1 MLYVTYNDLVND
13 IRGNIYKI
21 QENAK
26 KGAFCGVIGVPRS
39 GMIPAGIISEYLNI
53 GLCSLNEFLEHQS
66 SAFSGH
72 GERLLNSPNTEKM
85 RILVVDDTCFSGH
98 SLMKTKDKLKVFNDK
113 YEFVFMAVYLEGKC
127 GYYFPDLYLRDVRDG
142 VGFVNDIVLYEWNIL
157 HHHYQDNVLYD
168 LDGVI
173 VLDPPDER
181 NTESYIKYISDPT
194 PLFIPSTERELSICT
209 YRLSIYYNITLNSLK
224 KIGLKSPKI
233 YMYNAQKYEDRKT
246 PPYEYKS
253 AVYTYDESKKLF
265 VESEDF
271 QAKKIYEITKKPVY
285 CVGSNKMYS

>member
-113 YEFVFMAVYLEGKC
+113 YEFVFM
-127 GYYFPDLYLRDVRDG
+127 
-142 VGFVNDIVLYEWNIL
+142 
-157 HHHYQDNVLYD
+157 
-168 LDGVI
+168 
-173 VLDPPDER
+173 
-181 NTESYIKYISDPT
+181 
-194 PLFIPSTERELSICT
+194 
-209 YRLSIYYNITLNSLK
+209 
-224 KIGLKSPKI
+224 
-233 YMYNAQKYEDRKT
+233 
-246 PPYEYKS
+246 
-253 AVYTYDESKKLF
+253 
-265 VESEDF
+265 
-271 QAKKIYEITKKPVY
+271 
-285 CVGSNKMYS
+285 